1 MRGRA
6 EFLVRLMVLAV
17 AAGAM
22 FLLSACTTVDAVTKK
37 NVYNIYSVQ
46 EDVELGQ
53 SAMKQNLAEM
63 EKQKVR
69 INGDA
74 ARLEQLRT
82 MMRRITAV
90 SDMPNLPYEV
100 TLIQNNVVNAAA
112 MPGGQMMVFNGLYDP
127 QKGLTRDDDEMAAV
141 MAHEIAHVNCRH
153 TTERL
158 SKLMTASAITELAA
172 VAIESGNQGELAA
185 ALRAVFSVG
194 ATLWIP
200 TYTRADEY
208 EADRVGLF
216 YMAKAGYDPRA
227 AARIWQRAGE
237 GEKKSGKGTPGG
249 LSLLATHPGSSD
261 RFRTLNAMMPHAM
274 EEYARATGRYP
285 PDYKSPAGNPPPQP
299 YNWRIPAGK

>member
-1 MRGRA
+1 MRRW
-6 EFLVRLMVLAV
+6 VRLPLRVLVLAV

-22 FLLSACTTVDAVTKK
+22 LSLSACTTVDAVSKK

-46 EDVELGQ
+46 EDIELGQ
-53 SAMKQNLAEM
+53 SAMKQNLAEL

-74 ARLEQLRT
+74 ARLAQLRT
-82 MMRRITAV
+82 MMRRIVAV

-100 TLIQNNVVNAAA
+100 TLVHNNVVNAAA
-112 MPGGQMMVFNGLYDP
+112 MPGGQMIVFDGLYDP
-127 QKGLTRDDDEMAAV
+127 QKGLTRDEDELAAV

-158 SKLMTASAITELAA
+158 SKVMTASAITELAA
-172 VAIESGNQGELAA
+172 VAAESGSQADLAA
-185 ALRAVFSVG
+185 ALRAAFSVG

-200 TYTRADEY
+200 TYTRTDEY

-237 GEKKSGKGTPGG
+237 AEKKSGKGTSGG
-249 LSLLATHPGSSD
+249 LNLLATHPGSSD
-261 RFRTLNAMMPHAM
+261 RFRTLNAMLPHAM
-274 EEYARATGRYP
+274 DEYAKVRGGYP
-285 PDYKSPAGNPPPQP
+285 ADYKPPSGGPAATP
-299 YNWRIPAGK
+299 YNWRVPEGK

>member
-1 MRGRA
+1 MRMRA
-6 EFLVRLMVLAV
+6 GIFMRTMLLAV
-17 AAGAM
+17 AAGVM
-22 FLLSACTTVDAVTKK
+22 LSLSACTSVDAVTKK
-37 NVYNIYSVQ
+37 NVYNIYSMK
-46 EDVELGQ
+46 EDIELGQ
-53 SAMKQNLAEM
+53 SAMKQNLAEL
-63 EKQKVR
+63 EKEKVR

-74 ARLEQLRT
+74 ARLEQLRAI
-82 MMRRITAV
+82 MRRITAV

-127 QKGLTRDDDEMAAV
+127 EKGLTRDDDELAAV

-185 ALRAVFSVG
+185 ALRSVFSAG
-194 ATLWIP
+194 AMLWIP

-227 AARIWQRAGE
+227 AARIWQRAGAA
-237 GEKKSGKGTPGG
+237 EKKSGKGTSGG
-249 LSLLATHPGSSD
+249 MNLLATHPGSSD
-261 RFRTLNAMMPHAM
+261 RFRTLNAMMPYAM
-274 EEYARATGRYP
+274 EEYAKAVGHYP
-285 PDYKSPAGNPPPQP
+285 SDYKPPTGTPPVKP
-299 YNWRIPAGK
+299 YNWRIP

>member
-1 MRGRA
+1 MRMRA
-6 EFLVRLMVLAV
+6 GIFMRTMLLAV
-17 AAGAM
+17 AAGVM
-22 FLLSACTTVDAVTKK
+22 LSLSACTSVDAVTKK
-37 NVYNIYSVQ
+37 NVYNIYSMK
-46 EDVELGQ
+46 EDIELGQ
-53 SAMKQNLAEM
+53 SAMKQNLAEL
-63 EKQKVR
+63 EKEKV
-69 INGDA
+69 
-74 ARLEQLRT
+74 
-82 MMRRITAV
+82 RITAV

-127 QKGLTRDDDEMAAV
+127 EKGLTRDDDELAAV

-185 ALRAVFSVG
+185 ALRSVFSAG
-194 ATLWIP
+194 AMLWIP

-227 AARIWQRAGE
+227 AARIWQRAGAA
-237 GEKKSGKGTPGG
+237 EKKSGKGTSGG
-249 LSLLATHPGSSD
+249 MNLLATHPGSSD
-261 RFRTLNAMMPHAM
+261 RFRTLNAMMPYAM
-274 EEYARATGRYP
+274 EEYAKAVGRYP
-285 PDYKSPAGNPPPQP
+285 ADYKPPTGTPPVRP
-299 YNWRIPAGK
+299 YNWRIP